1 MPVLSPRHV
10 AITAT
15 ASFAAC
21 AVALWTQPVRKEGA
35 NTETDS
41 SCNSSAE
48 ENEDSWAES
57 HAKDN
62 EQDHRRDAVGRVLLH
77 DGLARMQ
84 RGGSMRGGGSPDG
97 RTPTPWIQL
106 PCEHG
111 LQMLRQRMV
120 KAGRRRWDRPG
131 SALKDWRVLRGVFH
145 AWIDLVLRPR
155 LFASQAFCHP
165 CASTPRS
172 FWP

>member
-84 RGGSMRGGGSPDG
+84 PGGSVRGGGKLPTLGSRLILDIDRFVCLG
-97 RTPTPWIQL
+97 RSS
-106 PCEHG
+106 
-111 LQMLRQRMV
+111 
-120 KAGRRRWDRPG
+120 RR
-131 SALKDWRVLRGVFH
+131 SLCKVHLKDLEISMLARVFREEIL
-145 AWIDLVLRPR
+145 
-155 LFASQAFCHP
+155 Q
-165 CASTPRS
+165 
-172 FWP
+172 

>member
-35 NTETDS
+35 NAETDTS
-41 SCNSSAE
+41 DE
-48 ENEDSWAES
+48 ENEDSWEEP
-57 HAKDN
+57 HPKDN
-62 EQDHRRDAVGRVLLH
+62 EQDHHRDAVGRVLLH
-77 DGLARMQ
+77 DGLGRMQ
-84 RGGSMRGGGSPDG
+84 PGGSQEGGSPDG

-131 SALKDWRVLRGVFH
+131 SALSGWRVLWEVFH
-145 AWIDLVLRPR
+145 AWRDLVLLPR
-155 LFASQAFCHP
+155 LFASQAFCSFCQP
-165 CASTPRS
+165 CASTPKS
-172 FWP
+172 LWP